1 MPGPFLTSI
10 TRIAG
15 FGDRR
20 PSFEPVA
27 RSSWATGDYV
37 LAEVTGDGSVPYSIE
52 NPVGRAVEVMP
63 GDQLVGAL
71 GRRAATLQIVGDW
84 TAVEDDLELETLSA
98 GGVLGRCTSAAVP
111 RPPIARLRYL
121 GHAHRE
127 GSKVTMRSCVP
138 SGGGERLTAPI
149 VLITGTSMEAGK
161 TVAGKAAVRS
171 LRRLGLRVAAAK
183 LTGVGRF
190 RDVLALGD
198 AGADPI
204 FDFTDAG
211 VPSTA
216 VPAAVYAE
224 ALEVLLSLLAEGKPD
239 VVVAEA
245 GASPLEPYNGDTAI
259 AALGERVAC
268 TVLCASD
275 PYAVTGVVRAFDYEP
290 DLVSGRATSTSA
302 AIELV
307 GKLTGLPALNALDP
321 ASGPQFDEL
330 LGAKLSAFARGG

>member
-1 MPGPFLTSI
+1 MHDCVPPGP
-10 TRIAG
+10 
-15 FGDRR
+15 
-20 PSFEPVA
+20 
-27 RSSWATGDYV
+27 
-37 LAEVTGDGSVPYSIE
+37 
-52 NPVGRAVEVMP
+52 
-63 GDQLVGAL
+63 
-71 GRRAATLQIVGDW
+71 
-84 TAVEDDLELETLSA
+84 
-98 GGVLGRCTSAAVP
+98 
-111 RPPIARLRYL
+111 
-121 GHAHRE
+121 
-127 GSKVTMRSCVP
+127 
-138 SGGGERLTAPI
+138 GERLTAPI

-161 TVAGKAAVRS
+161 TVTGKAVVRS
-171 LRRLGLRVAAAK
+171 LRRLGLSVAAAK

-198 AGADPI
+198 AGAGPI

-211 VPSTA
+211 LPSTA
-216 VPAAVYAE
+216 VPPGIYAE
-224 ALEVLLSLLAEGKPD
+224 ALDVLLSLLAQGEPD

-259 AALGERVAC
+259 AALGGRVAC

-321 ASGPQFDEL
+321 SSGPQLDEL
-330 LGAKLSAFARGG
+330 LAAKLDAFRAATHGG

>member
-10 TRIAG
+10 TRIASLESH
-15 FGDRR
+15 
-20 PSFEPVA
+20 PASFEPVA
-27 RSSWATGDYV
+27 RSEWATGDYV
-37 LAEVTGDGSVPYSIE
+37 LGEVTGGGSVPYSIE

-63 GDQLVGAL
+63 GDRLVGAL

-84 TAVEDDLELETLSA
+84 TDVGDDLELETLSA

-111 RPPIARLRYL
+111 APPIAKLRYR

-127 GSKVTMRSCVP
+127 GSVLTMRGCVRP
-138 SGGGERLTAPI
+138 GSGKRLAAPI

-161 TVAGKAAVRS
+161 TVTGKAAVRS

-204 FDFTDAG
+204 VDFTDAG

-216 VPAAVYAE
+216 VPAAAYAE
-224 ALEVLLSLLAEGKPD
+224 ALETLLALLADGDPD

-321 ASGPQFDEL
+321 ASGPQLDEL
-330 LGAKLSAFARGG
+330 LAAKLGIVTV